1 MHSQREVDSSDR
13 THATLASSSNVSSG
27 YFAFDWS
34 GSGPWEALPAAVTSR
49 VVSWRGR
56 EVMVDLGRYFRSLRQ
71 VSNPHLAKTCLFFLE
86 RDDFE
91 TKFSPNTDNFI
102 SFWLI
107 DSQIVTVNVPGE
119 DGDSLWF
126 R

>member
-1 MHSQREVDSSDR
+1 MC
-13 THATLASSSNVSSG
+13 AG
-27 YFAFDWS
+27 CCAFDWS
-34 GSGPWEALPAAVTSR
+34 GSGPREALPAAVTSR